1 MNDSAIL
8 VVSGLRKYYP
18 VSQGNWLIRKK
29 AMVKAL
35 ESVNLEITAGETFGI
50 VGESGCGKSTL
61 GRCILRLEEPDQGR
75 VIFDNVDV
83 GRCGPKHLRVLRQQ
97 MQIIFQDPFS
107 SLDPRQLVGRIIS
120 EPLRVHRVMGK
131 EKQAERLAE
140 LVEMVGLLPEHL
152 DRYPHEFSGGQ
163 RQRICIA
170 RALAL
175 NPKLVIADEAV
186 SALDVSIQAQ
196 TLNLL
201 MDLQN
206 RLGLTYIFISH
217 DLSVVRHICDR
228 LAVMYLGSI
237 VEQAAKAEIYANPLH
252 PYTQAL
258 LSSVPVVNSSQRRQ
272 QIVLEGDVPSPINP
286 PAGCAFH
293 PRCLAGDDRCRS
305 ESPCLREIVPG
316 HLAACHYP
324 GPNAWVNSPRRSV
337 HGQHGDHA

>member
-1 MNDSAIL
+1 MNNTSIL
-8 VVSGLRKYYP
+8 AVKGLRKYYP
-18 VSQGNWLIRKK
+18 VSVGNWLTRKK

-35 ESVNLEITAGETFGI
+35 ESLDLEVMPGETFGI

-61 GRCILRLEEPDQGR
+61 GRCILRLEEPDEGQ
-75 VIFDNVDV
+75 VIFNGVDV
-83 GRCGPKHLRVLRQQ
+83 GQCEPKQLRALRQE

-107 SLDPRQLVGRIIS
+107 SLNPRQLVRHIIS
-120 EPLRVHRVMGK
+120 EPLRVHRVMDK
-131 EKQAERLAE
+131 KDQDERLAE
-140 LVEMVGLLPEHL
+140 LMKMVGLLPEHL

-201 MDLQN
+201 VDLQN
-206 RLGLTYIFISH
+206 QMGLTYLFISH

-228 LAVMYLGSI
+228 LAVMYLGRI
-237 VEQAAKAEIYANPLH
+237 VEQTAKDELYARPLH

-258 LSSVPVVNSSQRRQ
+258 LSSVPVVNPKHKTQ
-272 QIVLEGDVPSPINP
+272 QIILEGDVPSPLNP
-286 PAGCAFH
+286 PPGCVFH
-293 PRCLAGDDRCRS
+293 PRCFRRDDRCMQDAPR
-305 ESPCLREIVPG
+305 LKEIKTG
-316 HLAACHYP
+316 HLVACHYP
-324 GPNAWVNSPRRSV
+324 GLM
-337 HGQHGDHA
+337 HG

>member
-1 MNDSAIL
+1 MNNTSIL
-8 VVSGLRKYYP
+8 SVKGLRKYYP
-18 VSQGNWLIRKK
+18 MSVGNWLTGRRV
-29 AMVKAL
+29 MVKAL
-35 ESVNLEITAGETFGI
+35 EFLDLEVLPGETFGI

-61 GRCILRLEEPDQGR
+61 GRCILRLEEPDQGQ
-75 VIFDNVDV
+75 VIFNGVDV
-83 GRCGPKHLRVLRQQ
+83 GRCEPKQLRALRQQ
-97 MQIIFQDPFS
+97 MQIIFQDPYS

-120 EPLRVHRVMGK
+120 EPLRIHRVMDK
-131 EKQAERLAE
+131 KYQNERLAD
-140 LVEMVGLLPEHL
+140 LMKMVGLLPEHL

-201 MDLQN
+201 VDLQN
-206 RLGLTYIFISH
+206 QLSLTYLFISH

-228 LAVMYLGSI
+228 LAVMYLGRI
-237 VEQAAKAEIYANPLH
+237 VEQTAKDELYANPLH

-258 LSSVPVVNSSQRRQ
+258 LSSVPVVNPRHKKRQ
-272 QIVLEGDVPSPINP
+272 IILEGDVPSPLNP
-286 PAGCAFH
+286 PPGCVFH
-293 PRCLAGDDRCRS
+293 PRCPRSDDRCNH
-305 ESPCLREIVPG
+305 EPPELREIELG

-324 GPNAWVNSPRRSV
+324 GPDARPKKIRP
-337 HGQHGDHA
+337 G